1 MPIPY
6 PSPIFRFIH
15 VDNLPLCLER
25 GGIIAPN
32 FEPRNGMIYKTIHN
46 LEIQQHRRIMHI
58 PCGPGGVIHDY
69 VSFYFGYLSPMLFQL
84 HTGRVADYAEGQA
97 PIIYLKTTTQTIA
110 QSDTGFVFSDG
121 HGIARYTEWFD
132 TLDDLDKVDWEMVY
146 ERYWSDNVNDMDRQR
161 RKQAEF
167 LVHRFCDW
175 SMIHGIAVIDVGMK
189 ERVEGIFGSYAP
201 EMARGVEVRKDWYY
215 Y

>member
-97 PIIYLKTTTQTIA
+97 PIIYLKTTAQTIV

-121 HGIARYTEWFD
+121 HGIARYSEWFD

-146 ERYWSDNVNDMDRQR
+146 ERYWSDN
-161 RKQAEF
+161 
-167 LVHRFCDW
+167 
-175 SMIHGIAVIDVGMK
+175 
-189 ERVEGIFGSYAP
+189 
-201 EMARGVEVRKDWYY
+201 
-215 Y
+215 